1 MSSDCGSTYKKVFSK
16 GGSSLTTTDTL
27 DMNYEPRYSTHWEHE
42 SIQLS
47 DYIDN
52 EEFIQ
57 LKFTTINGG
66 QNNLFIDN
74 ISVATQEEF
83 SVLELKSEDI
93 QLMPNPTNKIFKLIW
108 NGNQKNDINFNL
120 IDISGRIIDHKEFTS
135 TKNLAVNWIL
145 SELETGY
152 YFFQFKT
159 EDGFF
164 TKSFVKN

>member
-1 MSSDCGSTYKKVFSK
+1 
-16 GGSSLTTTDTL
+16 
-27 DMNYEPRYSTHWEHE
+27 MNFQPQYYTHWEHKN
-42 SIQLS
+42 IQL
-47 DYIDN
+47 DEYIN
-52 EEFIQ
+52 NNEFIQ

-74 ISVATQEEF
+74 ISIATQDEF
-83 SVLELKSEDI
+83 SSIELKSDLI
-93 QLMPNPTNKIFKLIW
+93 LLMPNPTNNNIKIIW
-108 NGNQKNDINFNL
+108 DGTQKQDIYVNL
-120 IDISGRIIDHKEFTS
+120 IDIRGRVIDHKKFTS
-135 TKNLAVNWIL
+135 TENSVINWIL